1 MLCGE
6 YAAFER
12 ARLGNS
18 AFSILPPGLT
28 RLQCQRHVRRWR
40 ITAIETLRLDEFPNI
55 CWVEVHTDAGLVGL
69 GESFFGSRAIEAAMH
84 ETVAPQVLGQDAL
97 AIEKHSR
104 RLLQNYVGFNSTGA
118 EIRAA
123 SAFDIALWDL
133 FGKATAQPV
142 YQLLGGKVRDD
153 LRAYNT
159 CAGYRYVRAK
169 PIQDTRNWGLN
180 EDGPYEDLDGFLHHA
195 DELAESLLDEGYT
208 GMKIWPF
215 DFAAETNGGT
225 DISVDELKKALEPFE
240 KVRKRVGDRMHLHVE
255 LHSMWQLPAALKIAR
270 ALEQFEPYWFE
281 DPVKMSNIDAI
292 RTFKDATRIW
302 TTASE
307 TLSTRWGFRELFE
320 KRAADVCM
328 LDVGWCGG
336 LSEAKKIAT
345 MAECYELPLAPH
357 DCTGPVLLTAAVH
370 LAISCPNT
378 LVQEVV
384 RAFYF
389 GWYRELV
396 EDLPP
401 LDRGRIKPLDKPG
414 LGVSLRPS
422 TRERPDAHRVVSA
435 L

>member
-1 MLCGE
+1 
-6 YAAFER
+6 
-12 ARLGNS
+12 
-18 AFSILPPGLT
+18 
-28 RLQCQRHVRRWR
+28 VK
-40 ITAIETLRLDEFPNI
+40 ITKIETLRLDEFPNI

-69 GESFFGSRAIEAAMH
+69 GETFFGARAVEAAMH

-97 AIEKHSR
+97 AIERHSR

-133 FGKATAQPV
+133 FGKATGMPV
-142 YQLLGGKVRDD
+142 YQLLGGKMRDD
-153 LRAYNT
+153 LRTYNT
-159 CAGYRYVRAK
+159 CAGYKYVRAK
-169 PIQDTRNWGLN
+169 PIQRTENWGLG
-180 EDGPYEDLDGFLHHA
+180 EQGGPYEDLDGFLNRA
-195 DELAESLLDEGYT
+195 DELAESLIDEGYT
-208 GMKIWPF
+208 GMKIWPL
-215 DFAAETNGGT
+215 DFAAEATGGT
-225 DISVDELKKALEPFE
+225 DISVEDLKRGIEPFE
-240 KVRKRVGDRMHLHVE
+240 KIRKRVGDRIDLHVE
-255 LHSMWQLPAALKIAR
+255 LHSLWQLPAALKIAR
-270 ALEQFEPYWFE
+270 ALEPLEPYWFE
-281 DPVKMSNIDAI
+281 DPVKMSNIDAVKA
-292 RTFKDATRIW
+292 FKDSTRIW

-328 LDVGWCGG
+328 LDIGWCGG

-370 LAISCPNT
+370 LSIASPNT

-389 GWYRELV
+389 GWYQELV

-401 LDRGRIKPLDKPG
+401 LVRGRIAPLDKPG
-414 LGVSLRPS
+414 LGVALRGA
-422 TRERPDAHRVVSA
+422 TRIRADAHRVTSA

>member
-1 MLCGE
+1 MK
-6 YAAFER
+6 
-12 ARLGNS
+12 
-18 AFSILPPGLT
+18 
-28 RLQCQRHVRRWR
+28 

-55 CWVEVHTDAGLVGL
+55 CWVEVHTDDGLVGL
-69 GESFFGSRAIEAAMH
+69 GETFFGARAVEAAVH

-97 AIEKHSR
+97 AIERHSR
-104 RLLQNYVGFNSTGA
+104 RMLQNYVGFNSTGA

-133 FGKATAQPV
+133 FGKVTGQPV

-153 LRAYNT
+153 LRTYNT

-169 PIQDTRNWGLN
+169 PIQRTENWGLGGT
-180 EDGPYEDLDGFLHHA
+180 DGRYEDLDGFLNRA
-195 DELAESLLDEGYT
+195 DELAESLIAEGYA
-208 GMKIWPF
+208 GMKIWPL
-215 DFAAETNGGT
+215 DFAAEATGGT
-225 DISVDELKKALEPFE
+225 DISAADLKRGLEPFE
-240 KVRKRVGDRMHLHVE
+240 KIRKRVGDKIDIHVE
-255 LHSMWQLPAALKIAR
+255 LHSLWQLPAAMKIAR

-281 DPVKMSNIDAI
+281 DPVKMSNLDAV
-292 RTFKDATRIW
+292 RQFKDSTRIW

-320 KRAADVCM
+320 KRATSVCM

-357 DCTGPVLLTAAVH
+357 DCTGPVLLAAAVH
-370 LAISCPNT
+370 LAIASPNT

-389 GWYRELV
+389 GWYQDLV

-401 LDRGRIKPLDKPG
+401 LHAGRIAPLDTPG
-414 LGVSLRPS
+414 LGVRLRPS
-422 TRERPDAHRVVSA
+422 IHTRADAHRLLSSV
-435 L
+435 

>member
-1 MLCGE
+1 MK
-6 YAAFER
+6 
-12 ARLGNS
+12 
-18 AFSILPPGLT
+18 
-28 RLQCQRHVRRWR
+28 
-40 ITAIETLRLDEFPNI
+40 ITKIETLRLDEFPNI

-69 GESFFGSRAIEAAMH
+69 GETFFGARAVEAAMH

-133 FGKATAQPV
+133 FGKATGMPV
-142 YQLLGGKVRDD
+142 YQLLGGKMRDD
-153 LRAYNT
+153 LRTYNT
-159 CAGYRYVRAK
+159 CAGYKYVRAK
-169 PIQDTRNWGLN
+169 PIQRTENWGLG
-180 EDGPYEDLDGFLHHA
+180 EQGGPYEDLDGFLNRA
-195 DELAESLLDEGYT
+195 DELAESLIDEGYT
-208 GMKIWPF
+208 GMKIWPL
-215 DFAAETNGGT
+215 DFAAEATGGT
-225 DISVDELKKALEPFE
+225 DISVEDLKRGIEPFE
-240 KVRKRVGDRMHLHVE
+240 KIRKRVGDRIDLHVE
-255 LHSMWQLPAALKIAR
+255 LHSLWQLPAALKIAR
-270 ALEQFEPYWFE
+270 ALEPLEPYWFE
-281 DPVKMSNIDAI
+281 DPVKMSNIDAVKA
-292 RTFKDATRIW
+292 FKDSTRIW

-328 LDVGWCGG
+328 LDIGWCGG

-370 LAISCPNT
+370 LSIASPNT

-389 GWYRELV
+389 GWYQELV

-401 LDRGRIKPLDKPG
+401 LVRGRIAPLDKPG
-414 LGVSLRPS
+414 LGVALRGA
-422 TRERPDAHRVVSA
+422 TRIRADAHRVTSA